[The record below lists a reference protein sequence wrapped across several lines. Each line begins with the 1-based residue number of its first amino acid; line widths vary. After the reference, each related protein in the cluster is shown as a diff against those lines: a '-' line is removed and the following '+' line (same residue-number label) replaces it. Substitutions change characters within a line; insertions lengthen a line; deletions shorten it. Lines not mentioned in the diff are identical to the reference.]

1 MEIVLTLHFTLG
13 NTLELLVNYE
23 LLHFHTFYQEEFED
37 TKEIIRI
44 GSGTAYPSGAPEFT
58 PGFSGVPV
66 TRSLVLY
73 FVDCCLSFL
82 SFW

>member
-37 TKEIIRI
+37 SKEIIRI
-44 GSGTAYPSGAPEFT
+44 EEEQTIQWPKRKSTKGRTTIYKT
-58 PGFSGVPV
+58 Y
-66 TRSLVLY
+66 T
-73 FVDCCLSFL
+73 
-82 SFW
+82 